1 MMLRSDVLTLL
12 KQDHVEL
19 KSLLEQLTQP
29 GEPVPRHRAELLS
42 RLRSEL
48 EMHTSIEEEI
58 FYPAFRAA
66 SRTKQDEAMY
76 FDAIEEHHAVHMVLA
91 DLLAAD
97 PSSTSFSGKAKVL
110 KELILHHAREEES
123 AMFPRARKLLSR
135 ELRHAL
141 AGQVEFRKLEF
152 RATG

>member
-1 MMLRSDVLTLL
+1 MMLRPDVLTLL

-19 KSLLEQLTQP
+19 KSLLDRLTQA
-29 GEPVPRHRAELLS
+29 GEPARRRRAELLS
-42 RLRSEL
+42 RLRSAL

-58 FYPAFRAA
+58 FYPAFKTAGR
-66 SRTKQDEAMY
+66 SEQDELMFY
-76 FDAIEEHHAVHMVLA
+76 EAIEEHHAVHMVLR
-91 DLLAAD
+91 DLLSAS
-97 PSSTSFSGKAKVL
+97 PNSTSFSGKVKVL
-110 KELILHHAREEES
+110 KELILHHARE
-123 AMFPRARKLLSR
+123 ADNGMFPRARRLMSR